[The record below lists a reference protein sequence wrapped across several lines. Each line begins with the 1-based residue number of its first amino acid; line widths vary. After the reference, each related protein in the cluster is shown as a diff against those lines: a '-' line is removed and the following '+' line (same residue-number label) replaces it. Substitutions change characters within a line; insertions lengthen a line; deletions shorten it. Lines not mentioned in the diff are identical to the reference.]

1 MGGECLV
8 VSPSGDD
15 FNSRPC
21 LMHGVEYYLARS
33 CHVSHVVNHECKS
46 EGKWCGC
53 YCWCEPVCS
62 IPAFSSKEEKRPP
75 VLSLSTCSE
84 RRVPW

>member
-33 CHVSHVVNHECKS
+33 CHVSHVVNHKCKS
-46 EGKWCGC
+46 EGKWC
-53 YCWCEPVCS
+53 WCVTVGVNQ
-62 IPAFSSKEEKRPP
+62 F
-75 VLSLSTCSE
+75 VLFQLSLQKK
-84 RRVPW
+84 RRGRPS